1 MSAEKEGHTMQ
12 QASGFINLNK
22 PSGVSSAA
30 MVSKIKR
37 LTGVACGHMGTLDP
51 MASGVLPVAV
61 GNSSRLFNYLLNK
74 EKIYRAVFRFGQE
87 TDTLDALG
95 TVLCEGKKIPT
106 QEEINDKLQFFV
118 GEIEQ
123 FPPAYSAKSV
133 NGVRAYQLARQGKPV
148 LLQAKKVYIRS
159 VVLTRR
165 VLEDSFEFVISCGGG
180 TYIRSLGR
188 DIAKA
193 CGTVATMT
201 SLVREKSGVFTLD
214 GACTIEELTAENWR
228 ERLIPPDRVFEM
240 PAVDFDGE
248 QARKLKN
255 GLGVEYPVSGEYM
268 LYLDDEFYGI
278 ARAEEG
284 ILRAKVK
291 LV

>member
-1 MSAEKEGHTMQ
+1 MQ

-30 MVSKIKR
+30 MVGKIKR
-37 LTGVACGHMGTLDP
+37 LTGIACGHMGTLDP

-61 GNSSRLFNYLLNK
+61 GNASRLFNYLLNK
-74 EKIYRAVFRFGQE
+74 EKVYRAVFCFGRE

-95 TVLCEGKKIPT
+95 TVLCTGKKIPS
-106 QEEINDKLQFFV
+106 QEEINDKLRFFV

-123 FPPAYSAKSV
+123 FPPAYSAKNI

-148 LLQAKKVYIRS
+148 LLEAKKVFVRS

-165 VLEDSFEFVISCGGG
+165 VSEDSFEFLISCGGG

-201 SLVREKSGVFTLD
+201 SLVREKSGVFTLEN
-214 GACTIEELTAENWR
+214 ACGIQSLTAENWK
-228 ERLIPPDRVFEM
+228 EFLIPPDRVFEM

-248 QARKLKN
+248 QARKLRN
-255 GLGVEYPVSGEYM
+255 GLSVEYPVAGEYM
-268 LYLDDEFYGI
+268 LYLDDDFYGI

-284 ILRAKVK
+284 TLRAKVK

>member
-1 MSAEKEGHTMQ
+1 MQ

-30 MVSKIKR
+30 MVGKIKR
-37 LTGVACGHMGTLDP
+37 LTGIACGHMGTLDP

-61 GNSSRLFNYLLNK
+61 GNASRLFNYLLNK
-74 EKIYRAVFRFGQE
+74 EKVYRAVFCFGRE

-95 TVLCEGKKIPT
+95 TVLCTGKKIPS
-106 QEEINDKLQFFV
+106 QEEINDKLRFFV

-123 FPPAYSAKSV
+123 FPPAYSAKNV

-148 LLQAKKVYIRS
+148 LLEAKKVFVRS

-165 VLEDSFEFVISCGGG
+165 VSEDSFEFLISCGGG

-214 GACTIEELTAENWR
+214 NACRIQSLTAENWK
-228 ERLIPPDRVFEM
+228 EFLIPPDRVFEM

-248 QARKLKN
+248 QARKLRN
-255 GLGVEYPVSGEYM
+255 GLGVEYPVAGEYM
-268 LYLDDEFYGI
+268 LYLDDDFYGI

-284 ILRAKVK
+284 TLRAKVK

>member
-1 MSAEKEGHTMQ
+1 MQ

-22 PSGVSSAA
+22 PSGISSAA
-30 MVSKIKR
+30 AVGKIKR
-37 LTGVACGHMGTLDP
+37 LTGIPCGHMGTLDP

-74 EKIYRAVFRFGQE
+74 EKIYRAVFRFGVE

-95 TVLCEGKKIPT
+95 SVLREGEKVPE
-106 QEEINDKLQFFV
+106 QREINDKIRFFV

-123 FPPAYSAKSV
+123 FPPAYSAKNV

-148 LLQAKKVYIRS
+148 VLQAKKVLVQSIA
-159 VVLTRR
+159 LTRK
-165 VLEDSFEFVISCGGG
+165 VSQDSYEFLITCGGG
-180 TYIRSLGR
+180 TYIRSLCR

-193 CGTVATMT
+193 CRTVATMT
-201 SLVREKSGVFTLD
+201 SLVREKSWIFTLET
-214 GACTIEELTAENWR
+214 AYTAEQLTPENWQ
-228 ERLIPPDRVFEM
+228 EFLIAPYKVFDF
-240 PAVDFDGE
+240 PALDFDDE
-248 QARKLKN
+248 QARKLRN
-255 GLGVEYPVSGEYM
+255 GLGVEYSRDGEYK

-278 ARAEEG
+278 ACAEGG

>member
-1 MSAEKEGHTMQ
+1 MQ

-22 PSGVSSAA
+22 PSGISSAA
-30 MVSKIKR
+30 AVGKIKR
-37 LTGVACGHMGTLDP
+37 LTGIPCGHMGTLDP

-74 EKIYRAVFRFGQE
+74 EKIYRAVFRFGVE

-95 TVLCEGKKIPT
+95 SVLREGEKVPE
-106 QEEINDKLQFFV
+106 QREINDKIRLLV

-123 FPPAYSAKSV
+123 FPPAYSAKNV

-148 LLQAKKVYIRS
+148 VLQAKKVLVQSIA
-159 VVLTRR
+159 LTRK
-165 VLEDSFEFVISCGGG
+165 VSQDSYEFLIACGGG
-180 TYIRSLGR
+180 TYIRSLCR

-193 CGTVATMT
+193 CRTVATMT
-201 SLVREKSGVFTLD
+201 SLVREKSGIFTLET
-214 GACTIEELTAENWR
+214 ACTAEQLTPENWQKF
-228 ERLIPPDRVFEM
+228 LIAPDRVFDF
-240 PAVDFDGE
+240 PALDFDDE
-248 QARKLKN
+248 QARKLRN
-255 GLGVEYPVSGEYM
+255 GLGVEYSRDGEYK

-278 ARAEEG
+278 ACAEGG

>member
-1 MSAEKEGHTMQ
+1 MQ

-22 PSGVSSAA
+22 PSGISSAA
-30 MVSKIKR
+30 AVGKIKR
-37 LTGVACGHMGTLDP
+37 LTGIPCGHMGTLDP

-74 EKIYRAVFRFGQE
+74 EKIYRAVFRFGVE

-95 TVLCEGKKIPT
+95 SVLREGEKVPE
-106 QEEINDKLQFFV
+106 QREINDKLRFFV

-123 FPPAYSAKSV
+123 FPPAYSAKNV

-148 LLQAKKVYIRS
+148 VLQAKKVLVQSIA
-159 VVLTRR
+159 LTRK
-165 VLEDSFEFVISCGGG
+165 VSQDSYEFLITCGGG
-180 TYIRSLGR
+180 TYIRSLCR

-193 CGTVATMT
+193 CRTVATMT
-201 SLVREKSGVFTLD
+201 SLVREKSGIFTLET
-214 GACTIEELTAENWR
+214 ACTAEQLTPENWQ
-228 ERLIPPDRVFEM
+228 EFLIAPDRVFDF
-240 PAVDFDGE
+240 PALDFDDE
-248 QARKLKN
+248 QARKLRN
-255 GLGVEYPVSGEYM
+255 GLGVEYFRDGEYK

-278 ARAEEG
+278 ACAEGG

>member
-1 MSAEKEGHTMQ
+1 MQ

-22 PSGVSSAA
+22 PSGISSAA
-30 MVSKIKR
+30 AVGKIKR
-37 LTGVACGHMGTLDP
+37 LTGIPCGHMGTLDP

-74 EKIYRAVFRFGQE
+74 EKIYRAVFRFGVE

-95 TVLCEGKKIPT
+95 SVLREGEKVPE
-106 QEEINDKLQFFV
+106 QREINDKIRLLV

-123 FPPAYSAKSV
+123 FPPAYSAKNV

-148 LLQAKKVYIRS
+148 VLQAKKVLVQSIA
-159 VVLTRR
+159 LTRK
-165 VLEDSFEFVISCGGG
+165 VSQDSYEFLIACGGG
-180 TYIRSLGR
+180 TYIRSLCR

-193 CGTVATMT
+193 CRTVATMT
-201 SLVREKSGVFTLD
+201 SLVREKSGIFTLET
-214 GACTIEELTAENWR
+214 ACTAEQLTSENWQ
-228 ERLIPPDRVFEM
+228 EFLIAPDKVFDF
-240 PAVDFDGE
+240 PALDFDDE
-248 QARKLKN
+248 QARKLRN
-255 GLGVEYPVSGEYM
+255 GLGVEYSRDGEYK

-278 ARAEEG
+278 ACAEGG

>member
-1 MSAEKEGHTMQ
+1 MSAEKKGHTMQ

-123 FPPAYSAKSV
+123 LPPAYSAKSV

-148 LLQAKKVYIRS
+148 LLQAKKCISVPSSSRAGCLRTASNLSFPAAEVPTSAHWAGTLPRRAGRS
-159 VVLTRR
+159 PR
-165 VLEDSFEFVISCGGG
+165 
-180 TYIRSLGR
+180 
-188 DIAKA
+188 
-193 CGTVATMT
+193 
-201 SLVREKSGVFTLD
+201 
-214 GACTIEELTAENWR
+214 
-228 ERLIPPDRVFEM
+228 
-240 PAVDFDGE
+240 
-248 QARKLKN
+248 
-255 GLGVEYPVSGEYM
+255 
-268 LYLDDEFYGI
+268 
-278 ARAEEG
+278 
-284 ILRAKVK
+284 
-291 LV
+291 